1 MSQAF
6 DLRRISGFRLI
17 PGTLRLPFSPTFP
30 PYLSPVKSP
39 LKNAVC
45 VAAAPFLLAACASPN
60 QPISEGGAPS
70 PASAAEMALMATHDS
85 LMFRTDEL
93 MAAKGKLAGYHSE
106 APAPYIHG
114 LAAADNAM
122 MAWMHQYKAPDST
135 ATPEAR
141 LTYFEQQQQQLA
153 TVRRLFRS
161 SLDSATQFQAQH
173 PAAGDVP
180 VTK

>member
-1 MSQAF
+1 M
-6 DLRRISGFRLI
+6 
-17 PGTLRLPFSPTFP
+17 
-30 PYLSPVKSP
+30 KST

-45 VAAAPFLLAACASPN
+45 AAAAPFLLLAACSSPN
-60 QPISEGGAPS
+60 KPISEGGAPS
-70 PASAAEMALMATHDS
+70 PASAAEMALMAAHDS
-85 LMFRTDEL
+85 LMFQTDEL
-93 MAAKGKLAGYHSE
+93 MARKAKLSGYHSE

-141 LTYFEQQQQQLA
+141 LAYFRQQQQQLA
-153 TVRRLFRS
+153 VVRGMFRS
-161 SLDSATQFQAQH
+161 SLDSAAKFQAAN

-180 VTK
+180 APAAK

>member
-1 MSQAF
+1 M
-6 DLRRISGFRLI
+6 
-17 PGTLRLPFSPTFP
+17 
-30 PYLSPVKSP
+30 KSS
-39 LKNAVC
+39 LKNAVL
-45 VAAAPFLLAACASPN
+45 VAAVPFLLAACSSPN
-60 QPISEGGAPS
+60 QPISEGGMPS

-85 LMFRTDEL
+85 LMFQTDEL
-93 MAAKGKLAGYHSE
+93 MAVKGKLAGYHSE

-141 LTYFEQQQQQLA
+141 LTYFQQQQQQLA
-153 TVRRLFRS
+153 GVRRLFRS

-173 PAAGDVP
+173 PAAGDVAP
-180 VTK
+180 ASK

>member
-1 MSQAF
+1 MK
-6 DLRRISGFRLI
+6 IS
-17 PGTLRLPFSPTFP
+17 
-30 PYLSPVKSP
+30 

-45 VAAAPFLLAACASPN
+45 VAAAPFLLLAACSSPN
-60 QPISEGGAPS
+60 QPISEGAAPS

-93 MAAKGKLAGYHSE
+93 MALKGKLSGYHSE

-141 LTYFEQQQQQLA
+141 LAYFQQQQQQLA
-153 TVRRLFRS
+153 GVRRLFRS

-180 VTK
+180 APSPSK